1 MLGITLMSLTTP
13 PSKSSASQSL
23 EPAEASQVVSE
34 RFSERRRASQGTAR
48 ERRQFGDSHADLS
61 DDARELALAI
71 DGYKLRNRRRYITF
85 EEMLTIIRQL
95 GYHRDG
101 KVG

>member
-13 PSKSSASQSL
+13 PSNSSASQSH
-23 EPAEASQVVSE
+23 EPAEAPQVVSR
-34 RFSERRRASQGTAR
+34 RFAERRRSSQGTAR

-85 EEMLTIIRQL
+85 EEMLTVIRQL